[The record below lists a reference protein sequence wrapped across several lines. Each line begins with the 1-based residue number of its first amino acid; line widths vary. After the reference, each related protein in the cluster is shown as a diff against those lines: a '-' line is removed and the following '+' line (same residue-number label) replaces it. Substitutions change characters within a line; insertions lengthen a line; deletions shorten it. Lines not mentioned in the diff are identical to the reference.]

1 MSEKEITAEE
11 KYFNYY
17 VETLTQTL
25 NQQILTNV
33 STTAKAKVNN
43 EILQAWQKENESLKQ
58 QLVGI
63 NSQNLAT
70 QEDLKKQ
77 IEQLKINVSATQSL
91 REQQQTEEIDRLKK
105 TIVTKDEQIRNFA
118 AAKDEQIRKL
128 QLDINRLND
137 ITTEYEK
144 VKSQVNHLDT
154 FRNELIK
161 ERELH
166 QQTKD
171 EYDLNIKELNEK
183 IEFLSLTPAKRKKVS
198 EVKNVPIDEPV
209 VETIF
214 DHLDTTDT
222 TDTIIKDGGS
232 F

>member
-33 STTAKAKVNN
+33 SASAKAKVNN
-43 EILQAWQKENESLKQ
+43 EILQTWQKENESLKQ

-105 TIVTKDEQIRNFA
+105 TIVTKDEQFRNFA

-198 EVKNVPIDEPV
+198 EVKIVPIDEPV

>member
-33 STTAKAKVNN
+33 SASAKAKVNN
-43 EILQAWQKENESLKQ
+43 EILQTWQKENESLKQ

-105 TIVTKDEQIRNFA
+105 TIVTKDEQFRNFA

-198 EVKNVPIDEPV
+198 EVKIVPIDEPV

-222 TDTIIKDGGS
+222 IIKDGGS

>member
-198 EVKNVPIDEPV
+198 EVKIVPIDEPV